1 MPRPIRWI
9 YLPLRTC
16 LKLLL
21 WPWPGARWH
30 LRQWALAAAAWLEHQ
45 LAWASTW
52 TAKAGGAG
60 KEALALTEYGRRCL
74 QLGRLADAEESLQRA
89 LALDP
94 GGSSPG
100 AEGSSPGAEGSLAA
114 RLLAY
119 VALDGEDWP
128 KAEARWRDLAQQLQK
143 PEEKSEALV
152 NLGLALSR
160 QERFAEA
167 KAALEAARASHGSV
181 MALRMLGQ
189 IAAGQHDWR
198 QAVDHWQA
206 ALPQA
211 GDAEEH
217 ADILLSLYHGHRGL
231 GQMEESLAFVQ
242 RLGDFCRDQQGPQW
256 EERRHTAIAIQA
268 RDLQILERYD
278 EAIDL
283 VESVGA
289 KLRAPRSYRFRKHYI
304 DAFLR
309 PEVRGDGERL
319 VASCEGGFLSTRGSV
334 HDHRLVEILIHCN
347 RPATARRV
355 YARCFDTLAVNYRFR
370 ELLKLAGGLFHGEER
385 AHWFGRILKSATAMR
400 RGAANDL
407 QQMWLELARLAALY
421 GMRDDAGF
429 GRAAEAFHGRFPR
442 QAAEHLAL
450 YRRMC
455 EGQAEDDQG
464 QGKVFGIGLTRTATT
479 SLNHAL
485 RTLGFNAAHF
495 TNPYSGELIDER
507 DIRLFDGLTDVPVA
521 WQFEALFERYPQ
533 AAFIYTTR
541 PLDQWQA
548 GLLRHLHWYHNAPT
562 FAAFR
567 RQLDEAKEYP
577 HGEALRQIYQSLYGP
592 HETPEAAYLAHE
604 RRVHEFF
611 AERSEARF
619 LELNIFAE
627 GGWDR
632 LAGFLGRAAP
642 ESPFPHQNLAAEE
655 RIFTPESVPPSHPPP
670 PRADVSQLPG
680 KLAWPPWIGDPDA

>member
-16 LKLLL
+16 VKLLL
-21 WPWPGARWH
+21 WPWPEARWH
-30 LRQWALAAAAWLEHQ
+30 LRQGALAAAAWLEHS
-45 LAWASTW
+45 LARGRTW

-74 QLGRLADAEESLQRA
+74 QLGRLADAEMALQRA

-94 GGSSPG
+94 GSPL
-100 AEGSSPGAEGSLAA
+100 PA

-119 VALDGEDWP
+119 VALDAEDWP
-128 KAEARWRDLAQQLQK
+128 KAERHWRDLADQLQK

-167 KAALEAARASHGSV
+167 KAALEEARARHGSV

-189 IAAGQHDWR
+189 LAAEQRDWR

-217 ADILLSLYHGHRGL
+217 ADILLSLYYGHRGL
-231 GQMEESLAFVQ
+231 GQMEAALAFVQ

-256 EERRHTAIAIQA
+256 EARRHTAIAIQA
-268 RDLQILERYD
+268 RDLQILERYA

-289 KLRAPRSYRFRKHYI
+289 KLRAPRGYRFRKHYI

-309 PEVRGDGERL
+309 PEVRGNGERL
-319 VASCEGGFLSTRGSV
+319 VASCEGGFLSARGSV

-347 RPATARRV
+347 RLQTARRV
-355 YARCFDTLAVNYRFR
+355 YARCFDALAGSYGLRKR
-370 ELLKLAGGLFHGEER
+370 LELAGGLFQGEEK
-385 AHWFGRILKSATAMR
+385 AHWYGRILESATAMR
-400 RGAANDL
+400 RDAAHDL
-407 QQMWLELARLAALY
+407 QQMQLELARLSALY
-421 GMRDDAGF
+421 GLRDDAGF
-429 GRAAEAFHGRFPR
+429 GRVAKAFHGRFPA

-455 EGQAEDDQG
+455 QMDAGEDQG

-485 RTLGFNAAHF
+485 RTLGYNAAHF
-495 TNPYSGELIDER
+495 TNPYSRELIEAR

-521 WQFEALFERYPQ
+521 WQFEALFERYPK

-541 PLDQWQA
+541 PLEQWQA
-548 GLLRHLHWYHNAPT
+548 GLLRHFHWYHNTPT
-562 FAAFR
+562 FDAFR
-567 RQLDEAKEYP
+567 RQLEEAKEYP
-577 HGEALRQIYQSLYGP
+577 HGEALRQIYQKLYGP
-592 HETPEAAYLAHE
+592 HETPAAAYLAHE
-604 RRVHEFF
+604 RRVHAFF
-611 AERSEARF
+611 AERPEARF

-627 GGWDR
+627 GAWDR

-642 ESPFPHQNLAAEE
+642 EAPFPHHNLAAEE

-670 PRADVSQLPG
+670 PRADASQLPV